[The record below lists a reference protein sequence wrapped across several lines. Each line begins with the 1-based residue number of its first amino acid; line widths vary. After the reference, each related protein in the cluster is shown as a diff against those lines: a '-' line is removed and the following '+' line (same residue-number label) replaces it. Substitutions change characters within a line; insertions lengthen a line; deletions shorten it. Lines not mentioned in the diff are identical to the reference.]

1 MKCTKTQH
9 MLHKFKLC
17 ACFVSIIEEILLSER
32 KRYAHANSE
41 KMLIAGARWRP

>member
-1 MKCTKTQH
+1 MKCTKTQY
-9 MLHKFKLC
+9 MLHKFKLG
-17 ACFVSIIEEILLSER
+17 ACFESIEEILLSER

>member
-1 MKCTKTQH
+1 MNCTKTQN

-17 ACFVSIIEEILLSER
+17 ACFELTEEILLSER